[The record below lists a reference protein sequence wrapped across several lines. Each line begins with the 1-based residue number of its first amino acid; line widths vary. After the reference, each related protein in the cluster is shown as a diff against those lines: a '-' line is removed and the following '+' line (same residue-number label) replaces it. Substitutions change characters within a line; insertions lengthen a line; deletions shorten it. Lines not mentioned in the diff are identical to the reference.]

1 MPIHKRGQSDPN
13 EPPEW
18 TYGDEEVW
26 RSESITDDEKVEI
39 RKKNDRSTEL
49 RRWAM
54 EQWRTLPM
62 DDAIEIVDQRR
73 RSGDSEDRHH
83 LTYDLTHFL
92 SLAGRQQEAERMID
106 EMISALPDDVRF
118 PIRKASLY
126 LYEMEDPE
134 KALDA
139 IDMALGRAHRTGFF
153 RREASGVK
161 ARILLK
167 LGRGEQLT
175 RTLEEIMSLEMKSRI
190 PDIGRER
197 DFVDRAPC
205 GMIAADV
212 LARYNAF
219 CPKRDND

>member
-1 MPIHKRGQSDPN
+1 MSIHQRGQPDPN

-26 RSESITDDEKVEI
+26 RSESITDDEKAEI
-39 RKKNDRSTEL
+39 RKKNDRITEL
-49 RRWAM
+49 GRWAM

-62 DDAIEIVDQRR
+62 DNAIEIVDRRR
-73 RSGDSEDRHH
+73 RSEDGEDRYH
-83 LTYDLTHFL
+83 LTLDLTHFL

-106 EMISALPDDVRF
+106 EMIAVLPDDVRL
-118 PIRKASLY
+118 PISKASLY
-126 LYEMEDPE
+126 FYSMDDPE

-139 IDMALGRAHRTGFF
+139 IDIALSRAQRTGFF
-153 RREASGVK
+153 RREALGVK

-197 DFVDRAPC
+197 DFVDRAPP
-205 GMIAADV
+205 GMIADDV
-212 LARYNAF
+212 LARYNFF
-219 CPKRDND
+219 CPKRDE